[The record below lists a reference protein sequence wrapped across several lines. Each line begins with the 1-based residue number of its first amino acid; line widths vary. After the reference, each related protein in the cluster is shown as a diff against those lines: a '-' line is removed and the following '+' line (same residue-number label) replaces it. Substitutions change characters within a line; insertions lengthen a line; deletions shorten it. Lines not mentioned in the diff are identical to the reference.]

1 MGRGSCGAGGGY
13 RGGPDCGPARPLRRS
28 GPTPTS
34 AWPSSTSF
42 TTGRWCG
49 WPRCWYP
56 TSLPRNASCRTR
68 SPPCIRP
75 GRAIGT
81 GQDAGAAL
89 CLLRRLVVDRSRAV
103 PPGRQPGFRFRVTAP
118 VGQTRLRPAL
128 APEPGHRSPPGSAR
142 SWCRCD
148 ALRRPPPEITG
159 SAAATGLTRAH
170 HACPRS
176 GRAGVLGACERSCP
190 PGRLP
195 PAPPEPRPPAAVP
208 RLAERRAG
216 RTRPRRLGAP
226 AWSAAA
232 TMARP
237 RRSGMARSV
246 YRTAAPNRTPVS
258 PHAGRAMTRH
268 LATIEVSLDALK
280 KSAKSSAGPSTTPTW
295 RPSRGLCRYHE
306 RHGAAVAPCG
316 P

>member
-81 GQDAGAAL
+81 GRTPAPRLACCGGWWSTGPVRCRPAASRGFRLGVSGVGAA
-89 CLLRRLVVDRSRAV
+89 
-103 PPGRQPGFRFRVTAP
+103 
-118 VGQTRLRPAL
+118 RPA
-128 APEPGHRSPPGSAR
+128 ARGPGA
-142 SWCRCD
+142 
-148 ALRRPPPEITG
+148 AILRRPAGEPGRGGDRPQRGTP
-159 SAAATGLTRAH
+159 SAV
-170 HACPRS
+170 RS
-176 GRAGVLGACERSCP
+176 RWRSRRCERSCP
-190 PGRLP
+190 RPTEDR
-195 PAPPEPRPPAAVP
+195 EPRPPGAAAP
-208 RLAERRAG
+208 GRAPAG

-226 AWSAAA
+226 WCAA
-232 TMARP
+232 T
-237 RRSGMARSV
+237 
-246 YRTAAPNRTPVS
+246 
-258 PHAGRAMTRH
+258 
-268 LATIEVSLDALK
+268 
-280 KSAKSSAGPSTTPTW
+280 
-295 RPSRGLCRYHE
+295 
-306 RHGAAVAPCG
+306 
-316 P
+316 